1 LNFNEKADVCDAKR
15 VLYPSIHAMMGLKQ
29 SIIYSWVTACILS
42 LTEHCQ
48 AKRLLQSSFIHLPT
62 QHHHHIFDEVLPESL
77 NGQTQFRLISLSTT
91 LDGESPAKEDSTS
104 EKENSKLEES
114 ADSFSKLVQKAV
126 ETLVESDV
134 KDGESEHSYGSASQG
149 MWLNAKAG
157 QELQTLLNRLIL
169 QPPLIGN
176 QILEQHY
183 RWVRW
188 MKNAPSPLFLDLTQH
203 IRELI
208 TENYKTNSA
217 PWIPSRHL
225 DVIDSSL
232 DQFLSRIACHVLV
245 LPSGSETG
253 PLSLVESNG
262 AHVYGKLLFGG
273 VKRFRLLTSGKGSKV
288 RRVGEQR
295 EVLLPSSA
303 NGRTNI
309 IQQSHPSWLQL
320 GGIERRYE
328 AIEMGPASVL
338 ELTLLPKGW
347 QDLPTVFEKSV
358 IMKENV
364 GDMTLSNAA
373 CGWDPSVML
382 SMSPEES
389 LKEDDNG
396 VDSSFDANDGAINAY
411 RSLEGQQRNDAIT
424 SYFQRRVGGL
434 QPQIDAIVRRVLDGR
449 SIYSHRSSANTDSAS
464 AIAKAKIEAQE
475 LAALGLQPVRGLLLY
490 GLPGTGKTLLVR
502 EIAKALGARPPVI
515 VSGSQLLDR
524 WVGGSERLVR
534 ELFKEAEEELAM
546 CRLAASSEGE
556 EAAVLNSALHVR
568 LICIFFA

>member
-1 LNFNEKADVCDAKR
+1 
-15 VLYPSIHAMMGLKQ
+15 MTGLGQ
-29 SIIYSWVTACILS
+29 SIIYSLVTTCILS
-42 LTEHCQ
+42 LMQHCQ
-48 AKRLLQSSFIHLPT
+48 AKRLLQSSFVNLPT
-62 QHHHHIFDEVLPESL
+62 QHHHRIFDEVPPESL
-77 NGQTQFRLISLSTT
+77 NGQTHFRLSSLSTT
-91 LDGESPAKEDSTS
+91 LDGESPAKEDSTY
-104 EKENSKLEES
+104 EKEKSKLEER

-157 QELQTLLNRLIL
+157 QELQTLLNRIIL
-169 QPPLIGN
+169 QVIFIFHFEYIIHYSLFLVYIIFLFHFSPQPRPNKPPLSDN
-176 QILEQHY
+176 QTVEQHN

-188 MKNAPSPLFLDLTQH
+188 MKNAPSPLFLDLTPH

-208 TENYKTNSA
+208 TENYNTNYA
-217 PWIPSRHL
+217 PWIPSHHL

-232 DQFLSRIACHVLV
+232 DQFLSRIACHILV

-273 VKRFRLLTSGKGSKV
+273 VKRFRLLTSGGGSKV

-303 NGRTNI
+303 NGRTNN

-364 GDMTLSNAA
+364 GDMMLSNAA

-382 SMSPEES
+382 SILSEES
-389 LKEDDNG
+389 NNKDTNYVDCSIDGNNG
-396 VDSSFDANDGAINAY
+396 AANAY
-411 RSLEGQQRNDAIT
+411 RSLEGLQRNDAVT
-424 SYFQRRVGGL
+424 SFFQRRIGGL

-449 SIYSHRSSANTDSAS
+449 SIYSHLSDGNTDSAS
-464 AIAKAKIEAQE
+464 AVAKAKIEAQE
-475 LAALGLQPVRGLLLY
+475 LASLGLQPVRGLLLY
-490 GLPGTGKTLLVR
+490 GLPGTGKR
-502 EIAKALGARPPVI
+502 I
-515 VSGSQLLDR
+515 SM
-524 WVGGSERLVR
+524 
-534 ELFKEAEEELAM
+534 F
-546 CRLAASSEGE
+546 
-556 EAAVLNSALHVR
+556 
-568 LICIFFA
+568 